1 MQLIQNHPSILK
13 IKSNI
18 TTKGNIN
25 NNKIFSPVS
34 SDEVRKLLQQLKPR
48 KVIGNDKILPALI
61 NITAQPLST
70 PLSIAINNSFE
81 QNIFPN
87 NAKVACVKPLD
98 KKTENKHSISNF
110 RPVSIL
116 NTFSKI
122 YEKFSKDFLISEIE
136 MFLSPF
142 LAAYRKSY
150 STQHV
155 LVKMIEEWRE
165 NLDKNFFV
173 GAVLTDLSKAFDC
186 IPHDLLIAKL
196 SAYGL
201 SSDSL
206 CYIYSYLK
214 DRKQCVQINNK
225 QSEFDT
231 IISGVPQGSIFGPI
245 LFNIFFNDFF
255 FFIPKA
261 SVHNFADDNT
271 LCSFAK
277 TLRGLV
283 TILQSECETAINWL
297 HNNKM
302 IVNPDK
308 FQVIFLDKRRSDN
321 TNIEVEIGNEK
332 ISSTSSVKL
341 LGVHIDDKLN
351 FNEHINKICKSAGNQ
366 LNALIR
372 LKSFLGLKEKE
383 VLVNSF
389 IYSNFNYCPLVWML
403 SHKKSLDKIESLHK
417 RALRFLLK
425 DYVSSYEQ
433 LLQKS
438 GKCNMNIR

>member
-1 MQLIQNHPSILK
+1 MI
-13 IKSNI
+13 
-18 TTKGNIN
+18 
-25 NNKIFSPVS
+25 V
-34 SDEVRKLLQQLKPR
+34 KL
-48 KVIGNDKILPALI
+48 
-61 NITAQPLST
+61 
-70 PLSIAINNSFE
+70 
-81 QNIFPN
+81 
-87 NAKVACVKPLD
+87 C
-98 KKTENKHSISNF
+98 
-110 RPVSIL
+110 
-116 NTFSKI
+116 
-122 YEKFSKDFLISEIE
+122 
-136 MFLSPF
+136 
-142 LAAYRKSY
+142 
-150 STQHV
+150 
-155 LVKMIEEWRE
+155 
-165 NLDKNFFV
+165 
-173 GAVLTDLSKAFDC
+173 
-186 IPHDLLIAKL
+186 
-196 SAYGL
+196 AYGL
-201 SSDSL
+201 RSDSL
-206 CYIYSYLK
+206 RYIHSYLK
-214 DRKQCVQINNK
+214 HRKQCVQISNK

-245 LFNIFFNDFF
+245 LFNIFFNDFS
-255 FFIPKA
+255 FFIPRA

-277 TLRGLV
+277 ALRELV
-283 TILQSECETAINWL
+283 TILQSESETAINWL

-417 RALRFLLK
+417 RALRFLLN

-433 LLQKS
+433 L
-438 GKCNMNIR
+438 